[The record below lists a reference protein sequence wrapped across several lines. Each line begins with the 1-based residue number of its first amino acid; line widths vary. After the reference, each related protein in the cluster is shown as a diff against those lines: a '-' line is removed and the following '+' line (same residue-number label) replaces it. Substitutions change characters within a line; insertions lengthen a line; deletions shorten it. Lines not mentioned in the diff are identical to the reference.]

1 MSNRYR
7 SILSLGSSTPPFS
20 NTKSILLDG
29 FDDYVDCGSAP
40 FSSLSALS
48 ISAWVKPSAY
58 GSASAESFVSTD
70 AASPRAF
77 YFGVYTS
84 GRFRFSMSTNGGN
97 LNSLDT
103 DGLTVD
109 LNIWQHV
116 LVTWDKVN
124 TKFYKNGVLIKTK
137 ATSFANN
144 QDFTT
149 TNDLLIGARRS
160 DAGFFDGNIDEV
172 SIYNVALTQADVDTI
187 YGSGVPSDV
196 STISGITNWYRCGD
210 GDTAPTLTDNGSGG
224 NDGTMQSF
232 NTFSTDVPT

>member
-1 MSNRYR
+1 
-7 SILSLGSSTPPFS
+7 
-20 NTKSILLDG
+20 
-29 FDDYVDCGSAP
+29 
-40 FSSLSALS
+40 
-48 ISAWVKPSAY
+48 
-58 GSASAESFVSTD
+58 
-70 AASPRAF
+70 
-77 YFGVYTS
+77 
-84 GRFRFSMSTNGGN
+84 MSTNGAN

-103 DGLTVD
+103 GGLTVD

-124 TKFYKNGVLIKTK
+124 TKFYKNGVLIETK

-160 DAGFFDGNIDEV
+160 SAGFFDGNIDEV

-187 YGSGVPSDV
+187 YGSGIPSDV

-210 GDTAPTLTDNGSGG
+210 NDTSPTLTDNVGS
-224 NDGTMQSF
+224 NNGTMTNF
-232 NTFSTDVPT
+232 TTFSTDVPT